1 LNVLPRVGLGTAQLG
16 ADYGISN
23 CEGRPSEAEA
33 AAILARA
40 MERGIEYIDTA
51 ASYPNAEK
59 LLGRHLP
66 SRHQVRI
73 VTKLP
78 LVEDDVITA
87 RCTETALATI
97 AASLERLRL
106 PRVYGVL
113 VHHARDLAKPGWQ
126 YLIDALCEIRARGWT
141 STVGVS
147 VYDGGDLAIIESRFT
162 PDIVQLPFNALDR
175 RLAESGWLA
184 RLHGSGVEI
193 HARSVFLQ
201 GLLLMEPASLP
212 RFFAPISETLAQLHA
227 RWAAEKRT
235 PLAGCLDC
243 ALHNPNIDVVVVGV
257 NRLRELDEIAA
268 ATAGLGDAD
277 AKKWPPMAVDPLFLD
292 PRRWPTSLQ

>member
-1 LNVLPRVGLGTAQLG
+1 LNALPRVGLGTAQFG
-16 ADYGISN
+16 VDYGVSN
-23 CEGRPSEAEA
+23 YGGRPSEAEV

-40 MERGIEYIDTA
+40 IEMGVGYIDTA
-51 ASYPNAEK
+51 ASYPNAER
-59 LLGRHLP
+59 LLGRYLP
-66 SRHQVRI
+66 SGHRLRI

-78 LVEDDVITA
+78 QAEDDVITA
-87 RCTETALATI
+87 QYAESVLATI
-97 AASLERLRL
+97 AASLDRLRL
-106 PRVYGVL
+106 ARVYGVL

-126 YLIDALCEIRARGWT
+126 YLIDALGETRARGWT
-141 STVGVS
+141 SAVGVS
-147 VYDGGDLAIIESRFT
+147 VYDASDLAIVESRFT
-162 PDIVQLPFNALDR
+162 PEIVQLPFNVLDR
-175 RLAESGWLA
+175 RLAESGWLT
-184 RLHGSGVEI
+184 RLHGSGIEI

-212 RFFAPISETLAQLHA
+212 RFFAPIREVLAQLHA

-243 ALHNPNIDVVVVGV
+243 ILHHPNIDVAIVGV

-268 ATAGLGDAD
+268 AASGLDDAD
-277 AKKWPPMAVDPLFLD
+277 ANWPSVAVDPLYLD

>member
-1 LNVLPRVGLGTAQLG
+1 MNTLARVGLGTAQFG
-16 ADYGISN
+16 VDYGVSN
-23 CEGRPSEAEA
+23 YEGRPSEAEV
-33 AAILARA
+33 AAILARVIE
-40 MERGIEYIDTA
+40 MEVGYIDTA

-66 SRHQVRI
+66 PKHRVRI

-78 LVEDDVITA
+78 AVQDDVITA
-87 RCTETALATI
+87 QYIETVLATI
-97 AASLERLRL
+97 AASLDRLRL
-106 PRVYGVL
+106 PRVYGIL

-126 YLIDALCEIRARGWT
+126 YLIDALGETRARGWT

-147 VYDGGDLAIIESRFT
+147 VYEASDLAVVESRFT
-162 PDIVQLPFNALDR
+162 PEIVQLPFNVLDR
-175 RLAESGWLA
+175 RLSETGCLA
-184 RLHGSGVEI
+184 RLHGSGIEI

-212 RFFAPISETLAQLHA
+212 RFFDPISETLAHLHA

-243 ALHNPNIDVVVVGV
+243 TLHNPNIDVAIVGV
-257 NRLRELDEIAA
+257 NRLCELDEIAEA
-268 ATAGLGDAD
+268 ASGLGDAD
-277 AKKWPPMAVDPLFLD
+277 EKNWPPVAVDPLFLD